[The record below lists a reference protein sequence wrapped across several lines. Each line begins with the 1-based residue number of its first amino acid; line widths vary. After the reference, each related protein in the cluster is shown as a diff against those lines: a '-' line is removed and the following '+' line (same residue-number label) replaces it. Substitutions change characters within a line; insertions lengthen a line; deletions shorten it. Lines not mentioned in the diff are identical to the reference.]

1 MHSLSYK
8 FFLVLLVHCPK
19 QFLWL
24 LADWCCNAWGHK
36 WDSLLNR
43 RKAHIIWESGGG
55 RPTNLILLSE
65 NLQSIKDCAPSWCT
79 AVNKTTGVHGAS
91 ILDQAFSWGHDHVF
105 CIMLNNYFSFF
116 HRWFRRMMKILF
128 IQWTNFCWTP
138 TVYQWTFKMLGIKY
152 RTRQTLFCLF
162 GVRASVWKTEL
173 EHIIICGVVSVLK
186 K

>member
-24 LADWCCNAWGHK
+24 LADWFCNAWGHK

-43 RKAHIIWESGGG
+43 RKAPIIWVSGGG

-65 NLQSIKDCAPSWCT
+65 NLQSIKDCAPSSCT

-128 IQWTNFCWTP
+128 IQWTNFCWTL

-162 GVRASVWKTEL
+162 GARAWVWKTEI
-173 EHIIICGVVSVLK
+173 EHIIICGVVSVMK